1 MADNLYYLLSTNEK
15 NKLISVYK
23 IKPKFQQL
31 LTPALRGLYKMGVT
45 ANQITLSSILLS
57 LLIGIAFWYASYNKL
72 LFLALPIGLF
82 IRMALNALDGMMARI
97 YNQQT
102 KKGEVLNELGDI
114 ISDIFIFFP
123 LLIYEKSIIY
133 LIIIFICLSI
143 INEFSGVL
151 GKVISGQRQ
160 YDGPMGKS
168 DRAFVIG
175 VYGILSFFSINLS
188 DYSFWIF
195 VIINLLI
202 ITSTFF
208 RIKKSLERA

>member
-1 MADNLYYLLSTNEK
+1 MVDYIYYLLFTNEK

-23 IKPKFQQL
+23 IKPKFQQV

-72 LFLALPIGLF
+72 LFLTLPIGLF
-82 IRMALNALDGMMARI
+82 IRMALNALDGMMART

-114 ISDIFIFFP
+114 ISDVFIFFP
-123 LLIYEKSIIY
+123 LLIYEKRYIY

-143 INEFSGVL
+143 INEFSGIL
-151 GKVISGQRQ
+151 GKVISGQRR

-168 DRAFVIG
+168 DRAFIIG
-175 VYGILSFFSINLS
+175 IYGILSFFSINLN
-188 DYSFWIF
+188 DYSLWVFL
-195 VIINLLI
+195 IINLLI
-202 ITSTFF
+202 VTSTFI
-208 RIKKSLERA
+208 RIKNSLKKA

>member
-1 MADNLYYLLSTNEK
+1 MADNLYSLLSTNEK

-151 GKVISGQRQ
+151 GKIISGQRQ